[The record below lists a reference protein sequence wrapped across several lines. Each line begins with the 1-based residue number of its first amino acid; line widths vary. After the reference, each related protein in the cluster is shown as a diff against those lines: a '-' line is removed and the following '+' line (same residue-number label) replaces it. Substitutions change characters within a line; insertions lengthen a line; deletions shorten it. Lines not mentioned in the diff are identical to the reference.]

1 MAKRWRGRA
10 SAVAGVVAIAG
21 VLFLF
26 PSAAAASGGG
36 GCGGPVSDA
45 AGTRVDIRGNCFSP
59 TILRAAPGDVITFT
73 NTDPNTHTVLGAN
86 GAWGGYDLLKRGREA
101 TYAFTEAGVYPY
113 VCTLHAG
120 MVGTIVVGDGVGGA
134 IDTTTAAGPVVPG
147 GSASTLGTV
156 PAESS
161 IRLELD
167 AGAWP
172 MVVLGLLAAIL
183 TVLAALVVVLGV
195 RRGVGSLEA

>member
-21 VLFLF
+21 VLVLF

-120 MVGTIVVGDGVGGA
+120 WSGRRGRGRRGGA
-134 IDTTTAAGPVVPG
+134 TTRRPRRTG
-147 GSASTLGTV
+147 GASGTASTLGTV
-156 PAESS
+156 RPRADPVEPT
-161 IRLELD
+161 R
-167 AGAWP
+167 A
-172 MVVLGLLAAIL
+172 
-183 TVLAALVVVLGV
+183 
-195 RRGVGSLEA
+195 RGRC